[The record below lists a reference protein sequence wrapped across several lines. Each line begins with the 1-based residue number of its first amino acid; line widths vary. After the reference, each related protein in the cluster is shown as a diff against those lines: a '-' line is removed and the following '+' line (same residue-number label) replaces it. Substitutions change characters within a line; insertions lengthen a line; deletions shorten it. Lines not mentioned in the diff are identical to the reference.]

1 MSRDARA
8 FFDAIAARYDRA
20 YAPEG
25 RASRARME
33 RVLRELPPR
42 ARVLDLGVG
51 TGRELSAL
59 LDAAHTPIGVDVSP
73 EMLARC
79 GRRARPV
86 PLVEADLWGA
96 LPFADASFD
105 AAIALH
111 GTLAHPPD
119 DDAHAR
125 LASELARLLVPGG
138 VFVAEVPSHAWVERV
153 ANGGETYDGDRTVRR
168 VGADECVFADL
179 VTGASITAWIPDD
192 ARWSTLLGPRFDAK
206 ITRID
211 GDELLVVARLAR

>member
-20 YAPEG
+20 YAPEA
-25 RASRARME
+25 RASRARMT
-33 RVLRELPPR
+33 RVLRELPPQ
-42 ARVLDLGVG
+42 ARILDLGVG

-59 LDAAHTPIGVDVSP
+59 LDAGHAPVGVDVSP

-79 GRRARPV
+79 ARRARPV

-96 LPFADASFD
+96 LPFSDGAFD

-119 DDAHAR
+119 DAAHAR
-125 LASELARLLVPGG
+125 LATELARVLVPRG

-153 ANGGETYDGDRTVRR
+153 ANGGEVYDGDRTVSR

-192 ARWSTLLGPRFDAK
+192 ARWSTLLGPRFDVRV
-206 ITRID
+206 TSID
-211 GDELLVVARLAR
+211 GEELLVVATVAR